1 MNYSVP
7 KGIQPL
13 SAGEIAGEV
22 TKDTRR
28 ERDKKGGGVR
38 GKGLLV
44 TSWPR
49 SGFISPTVPATQQHS
64 KYAIRNQW

>member
-28 ERDKKGGGVR
+28 EWDKWGGLGEKVC
-38 GKGLLV
+38 
-44 TSWPR
+44 
-49 SGFISPTVPATQQHS
+49 
-64 KYAIRNQW
+64 